1 MPVFDLATI
10 QPKTIVA
17 GYDAKFVHT
26 AGMTFSFLEVKAGAS
41 LPAHSHVH
49 EQVSQIL
56 EGTFQLI
63 VDGEKIV
70 FGPGTLV
77 VIPSNAV
84 HEGLAITDCKIMDVF
99 NPVREDYRNLSG
111 K

>member
-1 MPVFDLATI
+1 MPVIDLATI

-26 AGMTFSFLEVKAGAS
+26 EGMTFSFLEVKAGAS

-63 VDGEKIV
+63 VDGEKL
-70 FGPGTLV
+70 FLV
-77 VIPSNAV
+77 
-84 HEGLAITDCKIMDVF
+84 
-99 NPVREDYRNLSG
+99 PVP
-111 K
+111 

>member
-1 MPVFDLATI
+1 MPVFDLTTI

-17 GYDAKFVHT
+17 GYDAKFIHT
-26 AGMTFSFLEVKAGAS
+26 SGMTFSFLEVKAGAS

-56 EGTFQLI
+56 EGSFELTI
-63 VDGEKIV
+63 DGEPVV
-70 FGPGTLV
+70 FGPGTVV

-84 HEGLAITDCKIMDVF
+84 HSGRAITDCKIIDVF
-99 NPVREDYRNLSG
+99 NPVREDYRNL
-111 K
+111 